1 MPRSARLEYPG
12 ACYHVINRGNY
23 QRDLFVG
30 QGAAAAFERVL
41 DEACTRFGWRVHA
54 YVIMSTHFHLA
65 LEISGPNLS
74 VGMKWLQGTWVSRF
88 NRLRRITGRPFQG
101 RFKALHVERGHALA
115 QVAHYIHL
123 NPARAHLVT
132 ANELAGFRWGSLYH
146 FPRKSRPAW
155 LEAGIVLAES
165 GGLPDTKAG
174 WKGYLAHLALMA
186 ETDPGERDR
195 RLGKL
200 SRGWCVGSPGF
211 RAELRK
217 NLTDRLGRDRQ
228 RFAGIA
234 RDEWRKERETAWEEY
249 LQASAAAMGINLNAL
264 PKKKSDPEKVQL
276 AAILKHMSDVSNGW
290 LAQRLGMGAPGSV
303 SQFIHRFRLAGGTE
317 NPAFQ
322 AVLSRVEI

>member
-1 MPRSARLEYPG
+1 MSRSARLEYAG

-23 QRDLFVG
+23 RRDLFGG

-41 DEACTRFGWRVHA
+41 DETCTRFGWRVHA

-65 LEISGPNLS
+65 LETTEPNLS

-123 NPARAHLVT
+123 NPVRARIVIAD
-132 ANELAGFRWGSLYH
+132 ELAGFRWSSLYH
-146 FPRKSRPAW
+146 FPRKNRADW

-165 GGLPDTKAG
+165 GGLSDTKAG
-174 WKGYLAHLALMA
+174 WKRYLAYLALMA
-186 ETDPGERDR
+186 EEDPAERDR
-195 RLGKL
+195 RFGKL
-200 SRGWCVGSPGF
+200 SRGWCVGSPEF

-217 NLTDRLGRDRQ
+217 NLTDCQGRDRQ
-228 RFAGIA
+228 RFAGIEP
-234 RDEWRKERETAWEEY
+234 DEWQRERETAWAEY
-249 LQASAAAMGINLNAL
+249 LQASAAALGINLNAL
-264 PKKKSDPEKVQL
+264 PPKKSAPEKVQL

-290 LAQRLGMGAPGSV
+290 LARRLKMGEPGSV
-303 SQFIHRFRLAGGTE
+303 SQFVHRFRLAGGTE
-317 NPAFQ
+317 TPAFQ
-322 AVLSRVEI
+322 AVLSRVET